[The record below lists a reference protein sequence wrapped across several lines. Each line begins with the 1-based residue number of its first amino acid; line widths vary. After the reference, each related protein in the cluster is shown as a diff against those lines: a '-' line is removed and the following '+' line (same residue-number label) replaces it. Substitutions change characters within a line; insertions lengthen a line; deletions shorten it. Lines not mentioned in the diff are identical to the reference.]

1 MQCSFLTGPTCNSH
15 LNMETNFGK
24 GIPGCPHT
32 CGFTFKGNCTLPFA
46 EGCKCKA
53 GYLWDGNKCVNPS
66 NCGCTTPEGDYISV
80 GWQAL
85 NDWHCSKL

>member
-1 MQCSFLTGPTCNSH
+1 MQCPFLTGPTCNSH

-53 GYLWDGNKCVNPS
+53 GYLWDGNKCVKPS

-80 GWQAL
+80 GWQA
-85 NDWHCSKL
+85 